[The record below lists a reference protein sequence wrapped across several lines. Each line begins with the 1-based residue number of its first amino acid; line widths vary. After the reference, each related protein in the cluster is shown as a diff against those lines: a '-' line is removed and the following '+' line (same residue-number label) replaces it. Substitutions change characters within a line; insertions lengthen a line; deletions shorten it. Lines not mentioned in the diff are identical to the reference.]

1 MPRDADSGYIVE
13 SNSNELKA
21 LQDKVLLEIGRN
33 VFNLQKMEAMLK
45 SLVLLANS
53 SFPAGD
59 AANAIKK
66 RQKAVS
72 KMPMGRLVDDFVRS
86 VHPGKRKSDQ
96 QTRDSAERTFDISVR
111 FDDAAFVKEL
121 ERALRKVVK
130 ERNELIHKKLAGFNP
145 GSSESCR
152 CFAEDLEEQ
161 RQRIKP
167 RFEAL
172 VAIFSAVKSGFA
184 QVMTQIDATQSDRET
199 TSSKG

>member
-1 MPRDADSGYIVE
+1 MPRNSVSG
-13 SNSNELKA
+13 LKMKPNNKEMKR
-21 LQDKVLLEIGRN
+21 LKKKVLIGLGRN
-33 VFNLQKMEAMLK
+33 VVNLQRMETVLK
-45 SLVLLANS
+45 SLVFMANS
-53 SFPAGD
+53 SFRAD
-59 AANAIKK
+59 DMANAVKK
-66 RQKAVS
+66 RKKAIS
-72 KMPMGRLVDDFVRS
+72 KMSMGRLVDDFVRS